1 MKALVIEKTDLFKK
15 QFIVNKMKDKE
26 KQIEEMIGKQVTY
39 DTFHMYEN
47 MYSALPENINKQQ
60 FVDMLNID
68 VIPEDPEAIERRK
81 KREEFIND
89 IKDQIA
95 GRKADIKYFEQENA
109 RYRRYIKEEESEE
122 DIKLY
127 RNWIRGNNR
136 YIEKLRAEIKE
147 LKWLIA

>member
-1 MKALVIEKTDLFKK
+1 MLKSEF
-15 QFIVNKMKDKE
+15 
-26 KQIEEMIGKQVTY
+26 EEMIGKQVTY

-68 VIPEDPEAIERRK
+68 AIPEDPEAIERRK

-89 IKDQIA
+89 IKYQIE
-95 GRKADIKYFEQENA
+95 GKKAEIKYFEQENE
-109 RYRRYIKEEESEE
+109 RYRRYITEEESKEC
-122 DIKLY
+122 IKLY

>member
-1 MKALVIEKTDLFKK
+1 MMK
-15 QFIVNKMKDKE
+15 
-26 KQIEEMIGKQVTY
+26 EEFEELIGKEVSC
-39 DTFHMYEN
+39 DTFSMYET
-47 MYSALPENINKQQ
+47 MYSALPENVNKQR
-60 FVDMLNID
+60 FVEMLNIEA
-68 VIPEDPEAIERRK
+68 IPESPEAIERRK

-95 GRKADIKYFEQENA
+95 GKKAEINYFERENE
-109 RYRRYIKEEESEE
+109 RYRRYIEEEESKE

-127 RNWIRGNNR
+127 RNWIRSNNR

>member
-1 MKALVIEKTDLFKK
+1 MMK
-15 QFIVNKMKDKE
+15 
-26 KQIEEMIGKQVTY
+26 EEFEELIGKEVSY
-39 DTFHMYEN
+39 DTFSMYET

-60 FVDMLNID
+60 FVKMLNID
-68 VIPEDPEAIERRK
+68 AIQEDPEAIERRK

-95 GRKADIKYFEQENA
+95 GKKSDIKYFEQENE
-109 RYRRYIKEEESEE
+109 RYRRYIMEEESKE

-147 LKWLIA
+147 LKWIIA

>member
-1 MKALVIEKTDLFKK
+1 MLKREF
-15 QFIVNKMKDKE
+15 
-26 KQIEEMIGKQVTY
+26 EEMIGKQVTY
-39 DTFHMYEN
+39 DTFQMYES

-60 FVDMLNID
+60 FIKMLNID
-68 VIPEDPEAIERRK
+68 AIPEDPEAIERRK

-95 GRKADIKYFEQENA
+95 GKKADIKYFKQENE
-109 RYRRYIKEEESEE
+109 RYRRCIEEEQSTE
-122 DIKLY
+122 DVKLY
-127 RNWIRGNNR
+127 RNWIKGNNR

>member
-1 MKALVIEKTDLFKK
+1 MLKSEF
-15 QFIVNKMKDKE
+15 
-26 KQIEEMIGKQVTY
+26 EEMIGKQVTY
-39 DTFHMYEN
+39 DTFHMYDN
-47 MYSALPENINKQQ
+47 VYNALPEYVNKQQ

-68 VIPEDPEAIERRK
+68 AIPEDPEAIERKK

-95 GRKADIKYFEQENA
+95 GKKADIKYFEQENE
-109 RYRRYIKEEESEE
+109 RYRRYIEEEESKE

-127 RNWIRGNNR
+127 RNWIRSNNR

-147 LKWLIA
+147 FKWLIA

>member
-1 MKALVIEKTDLFKK
+1 MLKSEF
-15 QFIVNKMKDKE
+15 
-26 KQIEEMIGKQVTY
+26 EEMIGKQVTY

-60 FVDMLNID
+60 FVKMLNID
-68 VIPEDPEAIERRK
+68 AIPEDPEAIERRK

-89 IKDQIA
+89 TKYQIA
-95 GRKADIKYFEQENA
+95 GKKADIKYFEQENE
-109 RYRRYIKEEESEE
+109 RYRRYIAEEETKEG
-122 DIKLY
+122 IKLY

>member
-1 MKALVIEKTDLFKK
+1 MMKEEFEKL
-15 QFIVNKMKDKE
+15 
-26 KQIEEMIGKQVTY
+26 IGKEVSY
-39 DTFHMYEN
+39 DTFSMYET
-47 MYSALPENINKQQ
+47 MYSALPENVNKQR
-60 FVDMLNID
+60 FVEMLSID

-95 GRKADIKYFEQENA
+95 GKKAEINHLEQENE
-109 RYRRYIKEEESEE
+109 RYRRYITEEESKE

-127 RNWIRGNNR
+127 RNWIRSNNR

>member
-1 MKALVIEKTDLFKK
+1 MMKEEFEKL
-15 QFIVNKMKDKE
+15 
-26 KQIEEMIGKQVTY
+26 IGKEVSF
-39 DTFHMYEN
+39 DTFSMYEA
-47 MYSALPENINKQQ
+47 MYSALPENVNKQQ
-60 FVDMLNID
+60 FVKMLNID
-68 VIPEDPEAIERRK
+68 AIPEDPEAIERRK
-81 KREEFIND
+81 KREEFING

-95 GRKADIKYFEQENA
+95 GKKADIKYFEQENE
-109 RYRRYIKEEESEE
+109 RYRRYITEEESKE